1 MSGTAIVTNAV
12 CDLTPEA
19 ARELNVTM
27 IPECIVFDGVP
38 AFSNIDFDPPEL
50 YRRLRA
56 AKELPTGAHPNIAMY
71 EDAFRERADADEI
84 ICINMT
90 SRMSGSFNTA
100 NIAKDMLEEEGFAPK
115 IHVYDSLE
123 LSHGLGFL
131 VRAAAEMAQRGA
143 KAAEILEK
151 LDELRGKIGI
161 YFVMKSLENARKG
174 GRIGAIKCVLADSL
188 GVKPV
193 LMFRDGM
200 VSDVAVVRG
209 FEQAL
214 ARLAGYYDTR
224 AEKGRA
230 VTIFHGDNLEG
241 AEKVRAMILEKDPQA
256 QVAIEWLGS
265 AIGIYTGAG
274 CVGVTFWE

>member
-12 CDLTPEA
+12 CDLTPEQA
-19 ARELNVTM
+19 AELQVTM

-38 AFSNIDFDPPEL
+38 AFSNVDFDPPAL
-50 YRRLRA
+50 YRRLGES
-56 AKELPTGAHPNIAMY
+56 KELPTGAHPNIAMY
-71 EDAFRERADADEI
+71 ADAFRAHADAGEI

-100 NIAKDMLEEEGFAPK
+100 NIAREMLEEEGFSPR
-115 IHVYDSLE
+115 IYVYDSLE

-131 VRAAAEMAQRGA
+131 VKAAAKMAMEGA
-143 KAAEILEK
+143 EAAAIIK
-151 LDELRGKIGI
+151 RLDELRGKIGI
-161 YFVMKSLENARKG
+161 YFVMRSLENAKKG
-174 GRIGAIKCVLADSL
+174 GRIGAIKCLLADSL

-209 FEQAL
+209 FAQAL
-214 ARLAGYYDTR
+214 SRLAGYYDNR
-224 AEKGRA
+224 AKKGGE
-230 VTIFHGDNLEG
+230 VTVFHADNLSD
-241 AEKVRAMILEKDPQA
+241 AQKVRDMILEKDPSA
-256 QVAIEWLGS
+256 KISIEWLGS

>member
-1 MSGTAIVTNAV
+1 MAGTAIVTNAV
-12 CDLTPEA
+12 CDLTPKA
-19 ARELNVTM
+19 ARDLNVTM
-27 IPECIVFDGVP
+27 IPECIIFDGVP

-50 YRRLRA
+50 YRRLQT
-56 AKELPTGAHPNIAMY
+56 AKDLPTGAHPNIAMY
-71 EDAFRERADADEI
+71 EDAFQEHADADEI

-100 NIAKDMLEEEGFAPK
+100 NIAKEMLEEDGFAPK
-115 IHVYDSLE
+115 IYVFDSLE

-131 VRAAAEMAQRGA
+131 VRAAAEMAQRGE
-143 KAAEILEK
+143 KAARILER
-151 LDELRGKIGI
+151 LVELRGKIGI
-161 YFVMKSLENARKG
+161 YFVMRSLENARKG

-214 ARLAGYYDTR
+214 GRLAGYYDSR

-230 VTIFHGDNLEG
+230 VTVFHADNLEG
-241 AEKVRAMILEKDPQA
+241 AEKVKAMLLARDPDA
-256 QVAIEWLGS
+256 QISIEWRGP